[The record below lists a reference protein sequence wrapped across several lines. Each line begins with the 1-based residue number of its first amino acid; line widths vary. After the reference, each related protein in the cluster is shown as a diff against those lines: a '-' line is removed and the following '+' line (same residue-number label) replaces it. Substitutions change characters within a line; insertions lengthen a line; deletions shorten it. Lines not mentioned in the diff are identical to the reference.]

1 MSMAAPRR
9 AGRRVRPR
17 RRNPRSSNRRASTTG
32 ASEAGGRRFAVA
44 LIVAVLSVAGAHAT
58 AAMPAIVVEA
68 DSGVVLY
75 AERALEPWRPASLTK
90 LMTLYLVFE
99 ALDAGTL
106 DPEDPLIVSAHAAS
120 RSEEHTS

>member
-58 AAMPAIVVEA
+58 AALPAIVVEA

-90 LMTLYLVFE
+90 LMTLYFVFE
-99 ALDAGTL
+99 ALYAG
-106 DPEDPLIVSAHAAS
+106 PP
-120 RSEEHTS
+120 HTHPGRPAW